1 MLLSLHIEN
10 VAVIKSIDFNFSEG
24 FMVLTGETGA
34 GKSIVI
40 DSINLLLGA
49 KAERELIRSG
59 ESQAMVSGLFG
70 DLSEKTVSG
79 LRELGI
85 DIPEDGEIL
94 LQRTINQDGKSRA
107 MINGRSISLSVLKS
121 ITPLLVSIHG
131 QTDTASLQ
139 DSKNHLDLLDTYAD
153 LKDLK
158 AEYQTSYFA
167 LEKIRKE
174 IGEVNEKLTESER
187 LKEILEYQIKDIE
200 SAALKEDEEE
210 ILVEKRGKLKN
221 SEKITKNSEFVYKA
235 LKGSEKGSVSYLLD
249 RSMAALNQISDV
261 VPAFSEYSDRLR
273 ECLYQVEDIAEEVY
287 AVLDDIDGDP
297 TTTLNK
303 IESRLDRISKL
314 ERKYGATI
322 KDVLAFCAKAKGE
335 LETLENSD
343 GVLKALHQK
352 EKIAYKEALALAKR
366 LHDER
371 SKAAKTLEESVK
383 DTLEF
388 LDMPKVVFFVSLKEM
403 IKGEERL
410 LNRDGGDSIEFYI
423 SANRGADPQPLA
435 KIASGGELSRI
446 MLALKSVISDKDGIP
461 TVIYDEID
469 AGVSGKTARKIGIKM
484 LSLSKSTQLFCVTH
498 SAQIASLADMHFLI
512 SKGDVNGETE
522 TGVRILDDEGRIAE
536 LSRIL
541 GGINITTS
549 QRAAAEDMLRERET
563 YQNSQCK
570 STNT

>member
-10 VAVIKSIDFNFSEG
+10 IAVIKNIDFNFSEG

-59 ESQAMVSGLFG
+59 QTQAMVSGLFG
-70 DLSEKTVSG
+70 ELSEKTVNG
-79 LRELGI
+79 LKELGI

-94 LQRTINQDGKSRA
+94 LQRTVNQDGKSRA
-107 MINGRSISLSVLKS
+107 MINGRSISLSILKN
-121 ITPLLVSIHG
+121 ITPLLVSVHG

-139 DSKNHLDLLDTYAD
+139 DSKNHLELLDTYAD

-158 AEYQTSYFA
+158 SEYQSAYFT
-167 LEKIRKE
+167 LDKIRKE
-174 IGEVNEKLTESER
+174 IHEVNEKLAESER

-200 SAALKEDEEE
+200 SASLKEDEEE

-235 LKGSEKGSVSYLLD
+235 LKGSEKGSVAYLLD
-249 RSMAALNQISDV
+249 RSMSALNQISDV

-297 TTTLNK
+297 TVTLNK
-303 IESRLDRISKL
+303 IESRLDKISKL

-322 KDVLAFCAKAKGE
+322 KDVLAFCAKAKSE
-335 LETLENSD
+335 LETLQNSD
-343 GVLKALHQK
+343 GVLKSLHQK
-352 EKIAYKEALALAKR
+352 EKVAYKEALALAKR

-371 SKAAKTLEESVK
+371 LKAAKTLEESVK

-403 IKGEERL
+403 TKGEERL
-410 LNRDGGDSIEFYI
+410 LNRDGGDEIEFYI

-512 SKGDVNGETE
+512 SKGDINGETE
-522 TGVRILDDEGRIAE
+522 TGVRILDEEGRINE

-563 YQNSQCK
+563 YL
-570 STNT
+570 NT